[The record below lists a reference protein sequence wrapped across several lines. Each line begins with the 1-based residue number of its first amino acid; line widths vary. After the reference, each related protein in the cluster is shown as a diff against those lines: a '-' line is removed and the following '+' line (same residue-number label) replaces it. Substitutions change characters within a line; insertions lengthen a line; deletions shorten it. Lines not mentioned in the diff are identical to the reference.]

1 MHRKLIRTFL
11 IPFFLF
17 FYSNNALFSQN
28 KDETKLINSTKE
40 KENLISYTDINK
52 IILNNNQELKSL
64 NELVLSA
71 KFNLNS
77 KLAKRNPTLD
87 FNVNGL
93 PQYQAGRTY
102 NSNSGN
108 TKTSQLSVNPS
119 LRLNL
124 DLIDPLRGNEIK
136 IAKLNYE
143 IAQNNYDIKKRDLI
157 QEARGR
163 YHDLQKSYQDVL
175 NKEITLDLSI
185 QSLKDAESKLETG
198 IGTKFEVL
206 EANAQ
211 LTRDKQFLNEKKIQQ
226 KINKLALKE
235 ILNIKEDFNI
245 EKMQAIKGYWNYDL
259 ETNLKNGLQS
269 NLSLKNTRIQ
279 EKIKQNQAKNFLN
292 ANKPKVFISNT
303 FSSSFTKGDSLT
315 TTLIDSDEYG
325 SSYTNTISLN
335 FSWNIFDGGQNQNS
349 SKSQNASAKA
359 ENFSYINIQNILK
372 SNINKAHLNLKLNQ
386 AKILSTL
393 EEVSSTKESLR
404 LSRLRY
410 EVGIATLKDV
420 LIRQKELSDA
430 RSKNI
435 DAIYKYNLNL
445 DQLERLT
452 FLKINKNCTDQ
463 SIDKSNDQPYSICD
477 I

>member
-17 FYSNNALFSQN
+17 FHSDNPLFSQN
-28 KDETKLINSTKE
+28 KDETKLIDSKKE
-40 KENLISYTDINK
+40 QENLIKYSDINK

-87 FNVNGL
+87 LNVNGL
-93 PQYQAGRTY
+93 PQYQSGRTY

-119 LRLNL
+119 LRLKL

-245 EKMQAIKGYWNYDL
+245 DKKQSIKGYWTFGL

-279 EKIKQNQAKNFLN
+279 EKIKQKQAKNFLN
-292 ANKPKVFISNT
+292 ANKPKIFISNT

-315 TTLIDSDEYG
+315 PTFIDNDESG

-335 FSWNIFDGGQNQNS
+335 FSWNIFDGGQNKNS
-349 SKSQNASAKA
+349 SKSKKASAKA
-359 ENFSYINIQNILK
+359 ENFSYIKIQNILK
-372 SNINKAHLNLKLNQ
+372 SDISKAHLNLKLNQ
-386 AKILSTL
+386 SKILSTL
-393 EEVSSTKESLR
+393 EELSSTKESLR

-410 EVGIATLKDV
+410 EVGISTLKDV

>member
-40 KENLISYTDINK
+40 KENLISYKDVNK

-119 LRLNL
+119 LRLKL

-143 IAQNNYDIKKRDLI
+143 VAQNNYDIKKRDLI
-157 QEARGR
+157 QEARRR

-211 LTRDKQFLNEKKIQQ
+211 LTRDKQFLNEKKIQH

-235 ILNIKEDFNI
+235 ILNIKKDFNI
-245 EKMQAIKGYWNYDL
+245 EKKQAIKGYWTYDL

-269 NLSLKNTRIQ
+269 NLSLKNTSIQ

-292 ANKPKVFISNT
+292 ANKPKIFISNT

-315 TTLIDSDEYG
+315 STVIDSDEYG

-335 FSWNIFDGGQNQNS
+335 FSWNIFDGGQNKNS
-349 SKSQNASAKA
+349 FKSQKASANA
-359 ENFSYINIQNILK
+359 ENFSYVNFQNILK
-372 SNINKAHLNLKLNQ
+372 ANINKAHLNLKLNQ

-393 EEVSSTKESLR
+393 EEVSSTEESLR

-410 EVGIATLKDV
+410 EVGISTLKDV

-452 FLKINKNCTDQ
+452 FLKINTNCTDQ
-463 SIDKSNDQPYSICD
+463 SIDESNDQPYSICD

>member
-40 KENLISYTDINK
+40 KENLISYKDVNK

-119 LRLNL
+119 LRLKL

-143 IAQNNYDIKKRDLI
+143 VAQNNYDIKKRDLI
-157 QEARGR
+157 QEARRR

-211 LTRDKQFLNEKKIQQ
+211 LTRDKQFLNEKK
-226 KINKLALKE
+226 
-235 ILNIKEDFNI
+235 
-245 EKMQAIKGYWNYDL
+245 
-259 ETNLKNGLQS
+259 
-269 NLSLKNTRIQ
+269 
-279 EKIKQNQAKNFLN
+279 
-292 ANKPKVFISNT
+292 
-303 FSSSFTKGDSLT
+303 
-315 TTLIDSDEYG
+315 
-325 SSYTNTISLN
+325 
-335 FSWNIFDGGQNQNS
+335 NS
-349 SKSQNASAKA
+349 
-359 ENFSYINIQNILK
+359 
-372 SNINKAHLNLKLNQ
+372 
-386 AKILSTL
+386 T
-393 EEVSSTKESLR
+393 
-404 LSRLRY
+404 
-410 EVGIATLKDV
+410 
-420 LIRQKELSDA
+420 
-430 RSKNI
+430 
-435 DAIYKYNLNL
+435 
-445 DQLERLT
+445 
-452 FLKINKNCTDQ
+452 
-463 SIDKSNDQPYSICD
+463 
-477 I
+477 

>member
-11 IPFFLF
+11 IPFLLF
-17 FYSNNALFSQN
+17 FYSNNSLFSQN
-28 KDETKLINSTKE
+28 KDETKLIDSKKE
-40 KENLISYTDINK
+40 RENLISYSEINK

-119 LRLNL
+119 LRLKL

-143 IAQNNYDIKKRDLI
+143 ISQNNYDIKKRDLI
-157 QEARGR
+157 QEAKSR
-163 YHDLQKSYQDVL
+163 YHDLQKSYQDVI
-175 NKEITLDLSI
+175 NKEITLELSI

-211 LTRDKQFLNEKKIQQ
+211 LSRDRQFLNEKKIQQ

-235 ILNIKEDFNI
+235 ILNIKEDFTI
-245 EKMQAIKGYWNYDL
+245 EKKQAIKGYWTYDL

-269 NLSLKNTRIQ
+269 NLSLKDTSIQ
-279 EKIKQNQAKNFLN
+279 EKIKQKQAKNFLN
-292 ANKPKVFISNT
+292 ANKPIIFISNT
-303 FSSSFTKGDSLT
+303 FSTSFTKGDSLT
-315 TTLIDSDEYG
+315 STLIDSDEYG

-335 FSWNIFDGGQNQNS
+335 FSWNIFDGGQNKNS
-349 SKSQNASAKA
+349 SKSQKASARA
-359 ENFSYINIQNILK
+359 ENFSYFNIQNILK

-386 AKILSTL
+386 SKILSTL

-410 EVGIATLKDV
+410 EVGISTLKDV

-452 FLKINKNCTDQ
+452 FLKINKNCADQ

>member
-1 MHRKLIRTFL
+1 MHRNLVSTFL

-17 FYSNNALFSQN
+17 FDSNSRLLSQN
-28 KDETKLINSTKE
+28 NDEKNQINATKE
-40 KENLISYTDINK
+40 KENLIIYSDINK
-52 IILNNNQELKSL
+52 IILNNNQELQSL
-64 NELVLSA
+64 KELVLSS

-77 KLAKRNPTLD
+77 KLAKRNPTLEL
-87 FNVNGL
+87 NVNGL
-93 PQYQAGRTY
+93 PQYQTGTTY
-102 NSNSGN
+102 NSNTDS
-108 TKTSQLSVNPS
+108 TKTSQFSVNPS
-119 LRLNL
+119 LRLNF

-136 IAKLNYE
+136 IANLNYE
-143 IAQNNYDIKKRDLI
+143 IAQNNFDIKKRDLI
-157 QEARGR
+157 QQARSR

-185 QSLKDAESKLETG
+185 QSLKDAKSKLETG

-211 LTRDKQFLNEKKIQQ
+211 LTRDRQFLKEKKIEQ

-235 ILNIKEDFNI
+235 ILNIKEDFTI
-245 EKMQAIKGYWNYDL
+245 EKKQAFKGYWNYDL
-259 ETNLKNGLQS
+259 ETSLKNGLQN
-269 NLSLKNTRIQ
+269 NLSLKNTNLQ
-279 EKIKQNQAKNFLN
+279 EKIKQKQAKNFLN
-292 ANKPKVFISNT
+292 ANKPRIFISNT

-315 TTLIDSDEYG
+315 TTLIDSNEYG

-335 FSWNIFDGGQNQNS
+335 FSWQLFDGGQNKNS
-349 SKSQNASAKA
+349 YKSQKASARGEK
-359 ENFSYINIQNILK
+359 FSYINIQNILK
-372 SNINKAHLNLKLNQ
+372 SDIIKAHLNLKLNQ
-386 AKILSTL
+386 SKILSTL

-410 EVGIATLKDV
+410 EVGLSTLKDV

-445 DQLERLT
+445 DKLERLT
-452 FLKINKNCTDQ
+452 FLKINKNCADQ
-463 SIDKSNDQPYSICD
+463 STNKSHDQTNTICE

>member
-1 MHRKLIRTFL
+1 MHRNLVSTFL

-17 FYSNNALFSQN
+17 FDSNSRLFSQN
-28 KDETKLINSTKE
+28 KDETKLTNATKE
-40 KENLISYTDINK
+40 KENLMRYSDINK
-52 IILNNNQELKSL
+52 IILKNNQELQSL
-64 NELVLSA
+64 NELVLSS
-71 KFNLNS
+71 KFNINS

-93 PQYQAGRTY
+93 PQYQTGKTY
-102 NSNSGN
+102 NSNSDN

-119 LRLNL
+119 FRLNL

-136 IAKLNYE
+136 IAKLNHE

-157 QEARGR
+157 QEARSR
-163 YHDLQKSYQDVL
+163 YHNLQKSYQDVL

-185 QSLKDAESKLETG
+185 QNLKDAKSKLETG

-206 EANAQ
+206 EAKAQ
-211 LTRDKQFLNEKKIQQ
+211 LTRDRQFLKEKKIQQ
-226 KINKLALKE
+226 KINKFALKE

-245 EKMQAIKGYWNYDL
+245 EKKQALKGYWTYNI
-259 ETNLKNGLQS
+259 ETNLKNGLQN
-269 NLSLKNTRIQ
+269 NLSLKNTSLQ

-292 ANKPKVFISNT
+292 ANKPKIFISNT

-315 TTLIDSDEYG
+315 PTIIDSDEYG

-335 FSWNIFDGGQNQNS
+335 FSWNIFDGGQNKNS
-349 SKSQNASAKA
+349 YKSQISSARGEK
-359 ENFSYINIQNILK
+359 FSYINIQNILK
-372 SNINKAHLNLKLNQ
+372 SNIIEAHLNLKLNQ

-393 EEVSSTKESLR
+393 EEVSTTKEALK

-410 EVGIATLKDV
+410 EVGISTMKDV
-420 LIRQKELSDA
+420 LNRQKELSDA

-445 DQLERLT
+445 DNLERLT
-452 FLKINKNCTDQ
+452 FLKINQNCTDQ
-463 SIDKSNDQPYSICD
+463 SIDKSNDQTYTICD

>member
-1 MHRKLIRTFL
+1 
-11 IPFFLF
+11 
-17 FYSNNALFSQN
+17 
-28 KDETKLINSTKE
+28 
-40 KENLISYTDINK
+40 
-52 IILNNNQELKSL
+52 
-64 NELVLSA
+64 
-71 KFNLNS
+71 
-77 KLAKRNPTLD
+77 
-87 FNVNGL
+87 VNGL

-119 LRLNL
+119 LRLKL

-143 IAQNNYDIKKRDLI
+143 IAQNNYHIKKRDLI
-157 QEARGR
+157 QEAKGR
-163 YHDLQKSYQDVL
+163 YHDLQKSYQDVK

-211 LTRDKQFLNEKKIQQ
+211 LTRDRQFLNEKKIQQ
-226 KINKLALKE
+226 EINKLALQE
-235 ILNIKEDFNI
+235 ILNIREDFNI
-245 EKMQAIKGYWNYDL
+245 EKKQVLKGYWTYDL
-259 ETNLKNGLQS
+259 ETILKNGLKN
-269 NLSLKNTRIQ
+269 NLSLKNTSLQ
-279 EKIKQNQAKNFLN
+279 ENIKQNQAKNFLN
-292 ANKPKVFISNT
+292 ANKPKIFISNT

-315 TTLIDSDEYG
+315 STLIDNDEYG

-349 SKSQNASAKA
+349 SKSQKASAKA
-359 ENFSYINIQNILK
+359 ENFSFVNIQNILK

-410 EVGIATLKDV
+410 EVGISTLKDV

-435 DAIYKYNLNL
+435 EAIYQYNLNL

-452 FLKINKNCTDQ
+452 FLKKNKNCTDL
-463 SIDKSNDQPYSICD
+463 SLNKSNDQPYSICD

>member
-1 MHRKLIRTFL
+1 MYRNLVSTFL

-17 FYSNNALFSQN
+17 FDSNSRLFSQN
-28 KDETKLINSTKE
+28 KDETKLTNATKE
-40 KENLISYTDINK
+40 KENLMRYSDINK
-52 IILNNNQELKSL
+52 IILKNNQELQSL
-64 NELVLSA
+64 NELVLSS
-71 KFNLNS
+71 KFNINS

-93 PQYQAGRTY
+93 PQYQTGKTY
-102 NSNSGN
+102 NSNSDN

-119 LRLNL
+119 FRLNL

-136 IAKLNYE
+136 IAKLNHE

-157 QEARGR
+157 QEARSR
-163 YHDLQKSYQDVL
+163 YHNLQKSYQDVL

-185 QSLKDAESKLETG
+185 QNLKDAKSKLETG

-206 EANAQ
+206 EAKAQ
-211 LTRDKQFLNEKKIQQ
+211 LTRDRQFLKEKKIQQ
-226 KINKLALKE
+226 KINKFALKE

-245 EKMQAIKGYWNYDL
+245 EKKQALKGYWTYNI
-259 ETNLKNGLQS
+259 ETNLKNGLQN
-269 NLSLKNTRIQ
+269 NLSLKNTSLQ

-292 ANKPKVFISNT
+292 ANKPKIFISNT

-315 TTLIDSDEYG
+315 PTIIDSDEYG

-335 FSWNIFDGGQNQNS
+335 FSWNIFDGGQNKNS
-349 SKSQNASAKA
+349 YKSQISSARGEK
-359 ENFSYINIQNILK
+359 FSYINIQNILK
-372 SNINKAHLNLKLNQ
+372 SNIIEAHLNLKLNQ

-393 EEVSSTKESLR
+393 EEVSTTKEALK

-410 EVGIATLKDV
+410 EVGISTMKDV
-420 LIRQKELSDA
+420 LNRQKELSDA

-445 DQLERLT
+445 DNLERLT
-452 FLKINKNCTDQ
+452 FLKINQNCTDQ
-463 SIDKSNDQPYSICD
+463 SIDKSNDQTYTICD

>member
-1 MHRKLIRTFL
+1 MIRKLIHPFL

-17 FYSNNALFSQN
+17 FHPNNASLSQS
-28 KDETKLINSTKE
+28 KDNIKLIHNKKE
-40 KENLISYTDINK
+40 QETLISYSDINK

-64 NELVLSA
+64 NELVLSS

-87 FNVNGL
+87 LTVNGL
-93 PQYQAGRTY
+93 PQYQTGRTY

-108 TKTSQLSVNPS
+108 TKTSQFSVNPS
-119 LRLNL
+119 ITLNL

-143 IAQNNYDIKKRDLI
+143 IAQNNYEIKKRDII
-157 QEARGR
+157 QEAKSR
-163 YHDLQKSYQDVL
+163 YHELEKSHQDVL
-175 NKEITLDLSI
+175 NSEITLDLSI
-185 QSLKDAESKLETG
+185 QNLKDAKSKLEAG

-211 LTRDKQFLNEKKIQQ
+211 LTRDRQFLNEKKIQQ

-235 ILNIKEDFNI
+235 ILNIKENFHL
-245 EKMQAIKGYWNYDL
+245 EKKQTLKGYWNYNL
-259 ETNLKNGLQS
+259 EKNLNNGLEG
-269 NLSLKNTRIQ
+269 NLSLKNTSLQ

-292 ANKPKVFISNT
+292 ANRPKIFISNT
-303 FSSSFTKGDSLT
+303 FTSTFTKGDSLT
-315 TTLIDSDEYG
+315 STLIDSDEYG
-325 SSYTNTISLN
+325 SSYTNTTSLN
-335 FSWNIFDGGQNQNS
+335 FSWNIFDGGQNKNS
-349 SKSQNASAKA
+349 FDSQKASAKSEKFTY
-359 ENFSYINIQNILK
+359 ENFENILK
-372 SNINKAHLNLKLNQ
+372 SDINKAYLNLKLNQ
-386 AKILSTL
+386 SKILSTL
-393 EEVSSTKESLR
+393 DEISSTQESLR
-404 LSRLRY
+404 LARLRY
-410 EVGIATLKDV
+410 EVGISTMKDV
-420 LIRQKELSDA
+420 LIRQKELSEA

-463 SIDKSNDQPYSICD
+463 LIDKSNYQPYSICD

>member
-40 KENLISYTDINK
+40 KENLISYKDVNK

-119 LRLNL
+119 LRLKL

-143 IAQNNYDIKKRDLI
+143 VAQNNYDIKKRDLI
-157 QEARGR
+157 QEARRR

-211 LTRDKQFLNEKKIQQ
+211 LTRDKQFLNEKKIQH

-245 EKMQAIKGYWNYDL
+245 EKKQAIKGYWTYDL

-269 NLSLKNTRIQ
+269 NLSLKNTSIQ

-292 ANKPKVFISNT
+292 ANKPKIFISNT
-303 FSSSFTKGDSLT
+303 FSSSFTKGDSST
-315 TTLIDSDEYG
+315 FTVIDSDEYG

-335 FSWNIFDGGQNQNS
+335 FSWNIFDGGQNKNS
-349 SKSQNASAKA
+349 YKSQKASANA
-359 ENFSYINIQNILK
+359 ENFSYVNFQNILK
-372 SNINKAHLNLKLNQ
+372 ANINKAHLNLKLNQ

-393 EEVSSTKESLR
+393 EEVSSTEESLR

-410 EVGIATLKDV
+410 EVGISTLKDV

-435 DAIYKYNLNL
+435 DAVYKYNLNL

-452 FLKINKNCTDQ
+452 FLKINTNCTDQ
-463 SIDKSNDQPYSICD
+463 SIDESNDQPYSICD

>member
-17 FYSNNALFSQN
+17 FDSNSPLFSQN
-28 KDETKLINSTKE
+28 QDEIKLINTTKE
-40 KENLISYTDINK
+40 KENLISYSDINK

-64 NELVLSA
+64 NEIVLSS

-77 KLAKRNPTLD
+77 KLSKRNPTLD

-93 PQYQAGRTY
+93 PQYQTNKTY

-108 TKTSQLSVNPS
+108 TETSELSVNPS
-119 LRLNL
+119 LVLKI

-143 IAQNNYDIKKRDLI
+143 IAQNNYKIKKRDLI
-157 QEARGR
+157 QEARSR
-163 YHDLQKSYQDVL
+163 FHDLQKSYQDVL
-175 NKEITLDLSI
+175 NKEITLDLSV

-211 LTRDKQFLNEKKIQQ
+211 LTRDRQFLNEKKIQQ

-245 EKMQAIKGYWNYDL
+245 EKKQALTGYWTYDL
-259 ETNLKNGLQS
+259 KTNLKNGLQS
-269 NLSLKNTRIQ
+269 NLSLKNTSLQ
-279 EKIKQNQAKNFLN
+279 EKIKQNQANNFLN
-292 ANKPKVFISNT
+292 ANKPKIFISNT
-303 FSSSFTKGDSLT
+303 FSSSFTNGDSFT
-315 TTLIDSDEYG
+315 SIIDSNEYK
-325 SSYTNTISLN
+325 SSYTNTIGLN
-335 FSWNIFDGGQNQNS
+335 FSWNIFDGGQNKNS
-349 SKSQNASAKA
+349 SKSQKASAKG
-359 ENFSYINIQNILK
+359 ENFSYFNIKNILK
-372 SNINKAHLNLKLNQ
+372 TDINKAHLNLKLNHS
-386 AKILSTL
+386 KIISTL
-393 EEVSSTKESLR
+393 DEISSTKESLR

-410 EVGIATLKDV
+410 EVGISTLKDV
-420 LIRQKELSDA
+420 LLKQKELSDA

-463 SIDKSNDQPYSICD
+463 SINESNDQPYSICD

>member
-17 FYSNNALFSQN
+17 FYSDNALFSQN

-40 KENLISYTDINK
+40 KENLISYKDVNK

-119 LRLNL
+119 LRLKL

-143 IAQNNYDIKKRDLI
+143 VAQNNYDIKKRDLI
-157 QEARGR
+157 QEARRR

-211 LTRDKQFLNEKKIQQ
+211 LTRDKQFLNEKKIQH

-235 ILNIKEDFNI
+235 ILNIKKDFNI
-245 EKMQAIKGYWNYDL
+245 EKKQAIKGYWTYDL

-269 NLSLKNTRIQ
+269 NLSLKNTSIQ

-292 ANKPKVFISNT
+292 ANKPKIFISNT

-315 TTLIDSDEYG
+315 STVIDSDEYG

-335 FSWNIFDGGQNQNS
+335 FSWNIFDGGQNKNS
-349 SKSQNASAKA
+349 FKSQKASAKA
-359 ENFSYINIQNILK
+359 ENFSYVNIQNILK

-410 EVGIATLKDV
+410 EVGISTLKDV

-435 DAIYKYNLNL
+435 DAVYKYNLNL

-452 FLKINKNCTDQ
+452 FLKINTNCTDQ
-463 SIDKSNDQPYSICD
+463 SIDESNDQPYSICD

>member
-1 MHRKLIRTFL
+1 MHRKLIYTFL

-17 FYSNNALFSQN
+17 FDSNNSLFSQN

-40 KENLISYTDINK
+40 QKNLISYSDINK

-64 NELVLSA
+64 NELVLSS

-87 FNVNGL
+87 LNVDGL
-93 PQYQAGRTY
+93 PQYQTGRTY

-108 TKTSQLSVNPS
+108 TKTSQFSVNPS
-119 LRLNL
+119 LRLKL

-143 IAQNNYDIKKRDLI
+143 ISQNNYDIKKRDLI
-157 QEARGR
+157 QEARSR
-163 YHDLQKSYQDVL
+163 YHDLQKSYQDVI
-175 NKEITLDLSI
+175 NKEITVDLSI

-211 LTRDKQFLNEKKIQQ
+211 LSRDRQFLNEKKIQQ
-226 KINKLALKE
+226 KIKKLALKE
-235 ILNIKEDFNI
+235 ILNIKKEFSI
-245 EKMQAIKGYWNYDL
+245 EKKQALKGYWTYDL
-259 ETNLKNGLQS
+259 ETNLKNGLQR
-269 NLSLKNTRIQ
+269 NLSLKNTSLQ
-279 EKIKQNQAKNFLN
+279 EKIKQIQSKNFLN
-292 ANKPKVFISNT
+292 ANKPKIFISNT
-303 FSSSFTKGDSLT
+303 FSTSFTKGDSLT
-315 TTLIDSDEYG
+315 STLIDSDEYG

-349 SKSQNASAKA
+349 SKSQKASAKA
-359 ENFSYINIQNILK
+359 ENFSYLNIQNILK

-410 EVGIATLKDV
+410 EVGISTLKDV

-463 SIDKSNDQPYSICD
+463 SIDKSNDQTYSICD

>member
-1 MHRKLIRTFL
+1 MHRNLVSTFL

-17 FYSNNALFSQN
+17 FDSNSPLFSQN
-28 KDETKLINSTKE
+28 KDEIQLFNATKE
-40 KENLISYTDINK
+40 KENLISYSDINR
-52 IILNNNQELKSL
+52 IISNNNQELKSL
-64 NELVLSA
+64 NAEVISSE
-71 KFNLNS
+71 FNLNS

-87 FNVNGL
+87 LNVNGL
-93 PQYQAGRTY
+93 PQYQTIKTY
-102 NSNSGN
+102 NSTSES

-119 LRLNL
+119 LTLKL
-124 DLIDPLRGNEIK
+124 DLFDPLRGNEIK

-143 IAQNNYDIKKRDLI
+143 IVKNNYDIKKRDLI

-163 YHDLQKSYQDVL
+163 YNDLQKSYQDVL
-175 NKEITLDLSI
+175 NKEIALDLSL
-185 QSLKDAESKLETG
+185 QSLKDAKSKLESG
-198 IGTKFEVL
+198 IGTKFEVI

-211 LTRDKQFLNEKKIQQ
+211 LTRDKQFLKEKKIQQ
-226 KINKLALKE
+226 KINKIALKE

-245 EKMQAIKGYWNYDL
+245 EQKQTIKGYWNYDL
-259 ETNLKNGLQS
+259 ETNLKNGLQN
-269 NLSLKNTRIQ
+269 NLSLKNTSLQ
-279 EKIKQNQAKNFLN
+279 EQIKQNQAKNFLN
-292 ANKPKVFISNT
+292 ANHPKIFLSNT

-315 TTLIDSDEYG
+315 STLIDSDEYG

-335 FSWNIFDGGQNQNS
+335 FSWNIFDGGQNKNS
-349 SKSQNASAKA
+349 SKSKKASA
-359 ENFSYINIQNILK
+359 EGEQFSYINIQNILK
-372 SNINKAHLNLKLNQ
+372 SDINKAHLNLKLNQ
-386 AKILSTL
+386 AKILSSL
-393 EEVSSTKESLR
+393 EEVSSTEESLR

-410 EVGIATLKDV
+410 EVGISTLKDV

-452 FLKINKNCTDQ
+452 FLKINKNCIDQ
-463 SIDKSNDQPYSICD
+463 SIDNSNDQTYTICD

>member
-17 FYSNNALFSQN
+17 FDSNSSLFSQN
-28 KDETKLINSTKE
+28 NDEINLSNASKE
-40 KENLISYTDINK
+40 QDNLIRYADINK
-52 IILNNNQELKSL
+52 IILNNNQELKTL
-64 NELVLSA
+64 NQILLSS

-93 PQYQAGRTY
+93 PQYQTGRTY

-108 TKTSQLSVNPS
+108 TKTSQFSVNPS
-119 LRLNL
+119 LRLKL
-124 DLIDPLRGNEIK
+124 DLIDPIRGNEIK

-175 NKEITLDLSI
+175 NKEITLELSI

-226 KINKLALKE
+226 KINKLSLQE

-245 EKMQAIKGYWNYDL
+245 ETKQALKGYWTYDL
-259 ETNLKNGLQS
+259 ETNLKNGLER
-269 NLSLKNTRIQ
+269 NLSLKNTSLQ
-279 EKIKQNQAKNFLN
+279 EKINQNQAENFLN
-292 ANKPKVFISNT
+292 ANKPKIFISNT
-303 FSSSFTKGDSLT
+303 FSTSFTKGDSLT
-315 TTLIDSDEYG
+315 STLIDSNEYG

-335 FSWNIFDGGQNQNS
+335 FSWNIFDGGQNKNS
-349 SKSQNASAKA
+349 SKSQNASAKG
-359 ENFSYINIQNILK
+359 EKFSYINIQNILK
-372 SNINKAHLNLKLNQ
+372 SDINKAHLNLKLNKS
-386 AKILSTL
+386 KILSTL
-393 EEVSSTKESLR
+393 DEVLSTEESLR

-410 EVGIATLKDV
+410 EVGISTLKDV

-445 DQLERLT
+445 DRLERLT
-452 FLKINKNCTDQ
+452 FLKINKNCTNQ
-463 SIDKSNDQPYSICD
+463 LINKSNDQPISICD

>member
-17 FYSNNALFSQN
+17 FDFNNGLFSQN
-28 KDETKLINSTKE
+28 KDKIKLINPPKE
-40 KENLISYTDINK
+40 QENLISYSDIDK

-64 NELVLSA
+64 NELVLSS

-77 KLAKRNPTLD
+77 KLAKRNPNLD

-93 PQYQAGRTY
+93 PQYQSGRTY

-119 LRLNL
+119 LRLKL

-157 QEARGR
+157 QEAKSR

-211 LTRDKQFLNEKKIQQ
+211 LTRDRQFLNEKKIEQ

-245 EKMQAIKGYWNYDL
+245 EKKQVLKGYWTYDL
-259 ETNLKNGLQS
+259 KTNLKNGLQS
-269 NLSLKNTRIQ
+269 NLSLKNTSLQ
-279 EKIKQNQAKNFLN
+279 EKIKQKQAKNFIN
-292 ANKPKVFISNT
+292 ANKPKIFISNT

-315 TTLIDSDEYG
+315 STFIDSDEYG

-335 FSWNIFDGGQNQNS
+335 FSWNIFDGGQNKNS
-349 SKSQNASAKA
+349 SQSQKASAKA
-359 ENFSYINIQNILK
+359 ENFSFINLQNILK
-372 SNINKAHLNLKLNQ
+372 SNINKAHLNLKLNK

-393 EEVSSTKESLR
+393 DEVSSSKESLR

-410 EVGIATLKDV
+410 EVGISTLKDV

-463 SIDKSNDQPYSICD
+463 SINKSNDHQYSICN

>member
-40 KENLISYTDINK
+40 KENLISYKDINK
-52 IILNNNQELKSL
+52 IILDNNQELKSL

-119 LRLNL
+119 LRLKL

-143 IAQNNYDIKKRDLI
+143 VAQNNYDIKKRDLI
-157 QEARGR
+157 QEARRR

-211 LTRDKQFLNEKKIQQ
+211 LTRDKQFLNEKKIQH

-235 ILNIKEDFNI
+235 ILNIKKDFNI
-245 EKMQAIKGYWNYDL
+245 EKKQAIKSYWTYDL

-269 NLSLKNTRIQ
+269 NLSLKNTSIQ

-292 ANKPKVFISNT
+292 ANKPKIFISNT

-315 TTLIDSDEYG
+315 STVIDSDEYG

-335 FSWNIFDGGQNQNS
+335 FSWNIFDGGQNKNS
-349 SKSQNASAKA
+349 SKSQKASANA
-359 ENFSYINIQNILK
+359 ENFSYVNSQNILK
-372 SNINKAHLNLKLNQ
+372 ANINKAHLNLKLNQ

-393 EEVSSTKESLR
+393 EEVSSTEESLR

-410 EVGIATLKDV
+410 EVGISTLKDV

-435 DAIYKYNLNL
+435 DAVYKYNLNL

-452 FLKINKNCTDQ
+452 FLKINTNCTDQ

>member
-28 KDETKLINSTKE
+28 KNETKLINSTKE
-40 KENLISYTDINK
+40 KENLISYKDVNK

-119 LRLNL
+119 LRLKL

-143 IAQNNYDIKKRDLI
+143 VAQNNYEIKKRDLI
-157 QEARGR
+157 QEARRR

-175 NKEITLDLSI
+175 NKKITLDLSI

-211 LTRDKQFLNEKKIQQ
+211 LTRDKQFLNEKKIQH

-235 ILNIKEDFNI
+235 ILNIKEDFP
-245 EKMQAIKGYWNYDL
+245 
-259 ETNLKNGLQS
+259 
-269 NLSLKNTRIQ
+269 LS
-279 EKIKQNQAKNFLN
+279 KISLLFGCGGNRDKSKRPLMGSI
-292 ANKPKVFISNT
+292 ANKYCDKIYITDDNPRTEDPK
-303 FSSSFTKGDSLT
+303 
-315 TTLIDSDEYG
+315 
-325 SSYTNTISLN
+325 
-335 FSWNIFDGGQNQNS
+335 
-349 SKSQNASAKA
+349 
-359 ENFSYINIQNILK
+359 
-372 SNINKAHLNLKLNQ
+372 
-386 AKILSTL
+386 
-393 EEVSSTKESLR
+393 
-404 LSRLRY
+404 
-410 EVGIATLKDV
+410 
-420 LIRQKELSDA
+420 LIRTQIK
-430 RSKNI
+430 K
-435 DAIYKYNLNL
+435 
-445 DQLERLT
+445 
-452 FLKINKNCTDQ
+452 
-463 SIDKSNDQPYSICD
+463 
-477 I
+477 

>member
-17 FYSNNALFSQN
+17 FDSNSSLFSQN
-28 KDETKLINSTKE
+28 NDEINLSNASKE
-40 KENLISYTDINK
+40 QDNLIRYSDINK

-64 NELVLSA
+64 NQIVLSS

-77 KLAKRNPTLD
+77 KLAKRNPNLD

-93 PQYQAGRTY
+93 PQYQTGRTY

-108 TKTSQLSVNPS
+108 TKTSQFSVNPS
-119 LRLNL
+119 LRLKL
-124 DLIDPLRGNEIK
+124 DLIDPIRGNEIK

-175 NKEITLDLSI
+175 NKEITLELSI

-226 KINKLALKE
+226 KINKLSLQE

-245 EKMQAIKGYWNYDL
+245 ETKQALKGYWTYDL
-259 ETNLKNGLQS
+259 ETNLKNGLER
-269 NLSLKNTRIQ
+269 NLSLKNTSLQ
-279 EKIKQNQAKNFLN
+279 EKIKQNQAENFLN
-292 ANKPKVFISNT
+292 ANKPKIFISNT

-315 TTLIDSDEYG
+315 STLIDSNEYG

-335 FSWNIFDGGQNQNS
+335 FSWNIFDGGQNKNS
-349 SKSQNASAKA
+349 SKSQNASAKG
-359 ENFSYINIQNILK
+359 EKFSYINIQNILK
-372 SNINKAHLNLKLNQ
+372 SDINKAHLNLKLNQ
-386 AKILSTL
+386 SKILSTL
-393 EEVSSTKESLR
+393 DEVLSTEESLR

-410 EVGIATLKDV
+410 EVGISTLKDV

-445 DQLERLT
+445 DRLERLT
-452 FLKINKNCTDQ
+452 FLKINKNCTNQ
-463 SIDKSNDQPYSICD
+463 SINKSNDQPISICD

>member
-1 MHRKLIRTFL
+1 MHSKLIRTFL

-17 FYSNNALFSQN
+17 FDSNNALFSQN
-28 KDETKLINSTKE
+28 KDETKLINSTKEQEKE

-52 IILNNNQELKSL
+52 IILNNNQELQSL

-119 LRLNL
+119 LRLKL

-143 IAQNNYDIKKRDLI
+143 VAQNNYDIKKRDLI
-157 QEARGR
+157 QEARSR

-211 LTRDKQFLNEKKIQQ
+211 LTRDRQFLNEKKIQQ
-226 KINKLALKE
+226 KINKLSLKE
-235 ILNIKEDFNI
+235 ILNIKENFKDTALRIYELDNEDRKSLLAEYREWIMNDLDFK
-245 EKMQAIKGYWNYDL
+245 EVMMLPYEAYTDKLD
-259 ETNLKNGLQS
+259 S
-269 NLSLKNTRIQ
+269 
-279 EKIKQNQAKNFLN
+279 NFLE
-292 ANKPKVFISNT
+292 
-303 FSSSFTKGDSLT
+303 DSL
-315 TTLIDSDEYG
+315 
-325 SSYTNTISLN
+325 
-335 FSWNIFDGGQNQNS
+335 
-349 SKSQNASAKA
+349 
-359 ENFSYINIQNILK
+359 
-372 SNINKAHLNLKLNQ
+372 
-386 AKILSTL
+386 
-393 EEVSSTKESLR
+393 
-404 LSRLRY
+404 
-410 EVGIATLKDV
+410 
-420 LIRQKELSDA
+420 
-430 RSKNI
+430 
-435 DAIYKYNLNL
+435 
-445 DQLERLT
+445 
-452 FLKINKNCTDQ
+452 
-463 SIDKSNDQPYSICD
+463 
-477 I
+477 

>member
-28 KDETKLINSTKE
+28 KDESKLIDSKKE
-40 KENLISYTDINK
+40 RENLISYSEINS
-52 IILNNNQELKSL
+52 IILKNNQELKSL
-64 NELVLSA
+64 NEEVLSS

-77 KLAKRNPTLD
+77 ELAKRNPKLD
-87 FNVNGL
+87 LTVNGL
-93 PQYQAGRTY
+93 PQYQTGTTY
-102 NSNSGN
+102 NSNTDS
-108 TKTSQLSVNPS
+108 TKTSQFSVNPS
-119 LRLNL
+119 LSLNL

-143 IAQNNYDIKKRDLI
+143 ISQNNYDIKKRDLI
-157 QEARGR
+157 QEARSR

-211 LTRDKQFLNEKKIQQ
+211 LTRDKQFLNEKKIQH

-235 ILNIKEDFNI
+235 ILNIKKDFNI
-245 EKMQAIKGYWNYDL
+245 EKKQAIKGYWTYDL

-269 NLSLKNTRIQ
+269 NLSLKNTSLQ
-279 EKIKQNQAKNFLN
+279 EKIRQRQANNFLN
-292 ANKPKVFISNT
+292 ANKPKIFISNT

-315 TTLIDSDEYG
+315 STVIDSDEYG

-335 FSWNIFDGGQNQNS
+335 FSWNIFDGGQNKNS
-349 SKSQNASAKA
+349 SKAQKASANA
-359 ENFSYINIQNILK
+359 ENFSYVNFKNILK
-372 SNINKAHLNLKLNQ
+372 ANISKAHLNLKLNQ

-410 EVGIATLKDV
+410 EVGLSTLKDV

-463 SIDKSNDQPYSICD
+463 STDKSNDQTYSICD

>member
-1 MHRKLIRTFL
+1 MHRKLINTIL

-17 FYSNNALFSQN
+17 FDFNSALFSQN
-28 KDETKLINSTKE
+28 KDESKRIDTTKLQL
-40 KENLISYTDINK
+40 NLISYSDINK

-64 NELVLSA
+64 DELILSS

-77 KLAKRNPTLD
+77 KLSKRNPTLEL
-87 FNVNGL
+87 NVNGL
-93 PQYQAGRTY
+93 PQYQTGTTY
-102 NSNSGN
+102 NSNTDS
-108 TKTSQLSVNPS
+108 TKTSQFSVNPS

-124 DLIDPLRGNEIK
+124 DLIDPLIGNEIK

-163 YHDLQKSYQDVL
+163 YHDLQKSYEDVL

-198 IGTKFEVL
+198 IGTKFDVL

-211 LTRDKQFLNEKKIQQ
+211 LTRDRQFLNEKKIQQ
-226 KINKLALKE
+226 KINKLSLKE
-235 ILNIKEDFNI
+235 ILNIKENFNI
-245 EKMQAIKGYWNYDL
+245 DKKQALKGYWTYDL

-269 NLSLKNTRIQ
+269 NLSLKNTSLQ

-292 ANKPKVFISNT
+292 ANKPKIFISNT

-315 TTLIDSDEYG
+315 STLLDSDEYG

-335 FSWNIFDGGQNQNS
+335 FSWNIFDGGQNKNS
-349 SKSQNASAKA
+349 SKSQKASAKG
-359 ENFSYINIQNILK
+359 EKFSYVNIQNILE
-372 SNINKAHLNLKLNQ
+372 SNINKAHLNLKLNK
-386 AKILSTL
+386 ARILSTL
-393 EEVSSTKESLR
+393 DEVSSTKESLR

-410 EVGIATLKDV
+410 EVGISTLKDV

-452 FLKINKNCTDQ
+452 FLKINKNCSDQ
-463 SIDKSNDQPYSICD
+463 LIDKSNDQTYTICD

>member
-40 KENLISYTDINK
+40 KENLISYKDVNK

-119 LRLNL
+119 LRLKL

-143 IAQNNYDIKKRDLI
+143 VAQNNYDIKKRDLI
-157 QEARGR
+157 QEARRR

-211 LTRDKQFLNEKKIQQ
+211 LTRDKQFLNEKKIQH

-245 EKMQAIKGYWNYDL
+245 EKKQAIKGYWTYDL

-269 NLSLKNTRIQ
+269 NLSLKNTSIQ

-292 ANKPKVFISNT
+292 ANKPKIFISNT

-315 TTLIDSDEYG
+315 STVIDSDEYG

-335 FSWNIFDGGQNQNS
+335 FSWNIFDGGQNKNS
-349 SKSQNASAKA
+349 YKSQKASANA
-359 ENFSYINIQNILK
+359 ENFSYVNFQNILK
-372 SNINKAHLNLKLNQ
+372 ANINKAHLNLKLNQ

-393 EEVSSTKESLR
+393 EEVSSTEESLR

-410 EVGIATLKDV
+410 EVGISTLKDV

-452 FLKINKNCTDQ
+452 FLKINTNCTDQ

>member
-1 MHRKLIRTFL
+1 MLRKLIRTSL
-11 IPFFLF
+11 ITFFLLF
-17 FYSNNALFSQN
+17 DSHNASLSQSRDDI
-28 KDETKLINSTKE
+28 KQINEKKE
-40 KENLISYTDINK
+40 QENLISYSEINT
-52 IILNNNQELKSL
+52 IILKNNQELKSL
-64 NELVLSA
+64 NELVLSS

-77 KLAKRNPTLD
+77 ELAKRNPSLD
-87 FNVNGL
+87 LTVNGL
-93 PQYQAGRTY
+93 PQYQKGRTY

-119 LRLNL
+119 LQLKL
-124 DLIDPLRGNEIK
+124 DIFDPLRGNEIK

-143 IAQNNYDIKKRDLI
+143 IAQNNYDIRKKDLI
-157 QEARGR
+157 QEAKSR
-163 YHDLQKSYQDVL
+163 YHELQKSYQDVL
-175 NKEITLDLSI
+175 NKEIALDLSI

-211 LTRDKQFLNEKKIQQ
+211 LTRDRQLLNEKNIQR
-226 KINKLALKE
+226 KINELALRE
-235 ILNIKEDFNI
+235 ILNIKKDFHI
-245 EKMQAIKGYWNYDL
+245 EKKQALKGYWNYDL
-259 ETNLKNGLQS
+259 ETNLKSGIQN
-269 NLSLKNTRIQ
+269 NLSLKNTTLQ
-279 EKIKQNQAKNFLN
+279 KKIKQNQAENFLN
-292 ANKPKVFISNT
+292 ANKPKIFISNT

-315 TTLIDSDEYG
+315 SAAIDSDEYG

-335 FSWNIFDGGQNQNS
+335 FSWNIFDGGQNRNS
-349 SKSQNASAKA
+349 FKSQKA
-359 ENFSYINIQNILK
+359 AENGENFSYFNIQNILK
-372 SNINKAHLNLKLNQ
+372 SDINKAHLNLKLNE

-393 EEVSSTKESLR
+393 DEVSSTKESLR

-410 EVGIATLKDV
+410 EVGISTLKDV

-435 DAIYKYNLNL
+435 DAIYNYNLSL

-452 FLKINKNCTDQ
+452 FLKINNDCTDQ
-463 SIDKSNDQPYSICD
+463 SIDKINNQPSSICD